1 MKPLVRRIFLLFASI
16 VFATLLIGASRL
28 AGRSIDAKFVLAEIR
43 ENEPLTVTYGILDL
57 DRNIFARRVIDVP
70 GYSSTGL
77 GRFPPLVM
85 QSVWGDDTIDWTLN
99 SVDVWTGQLTPEVKI
114 ETDRRRYLYAMNFRQ
129 YADGHWTYQEPSDFN
144 LYFTDGDALEAK
156 SIEAAMA
163 SGTVLSNDGKRF
175 AIEAMAAIFFTDMET
190 GERTAAEHDVPSP
203 AYIRWSPDDRYIS
216 LFSQGATDSTMQVID
231 TESLETAAEFKG
243 RALRWCGE
251 RLIYVTNPREAV
263 FEAWLHDLETG
274 AEEIVVTRDL
284 SELAITQRNLTV
296 AGLKADS
303 CDWLYV
309 AEGNALSELMHRESG
324 RTIPLGY
331 SPFGAPFWFTD
342 GAVMVTM
349 ASPQLTEL
357 RRIVLDPATE
367 SYEVLVSLKRLST
380 SITWIDDARG
390 GLYLRGDDLVR
401 IAPVTSAETVL
412 PFGDIQ
418 SFVVM
423 P

>member
-1 MKPLVRRIFLLFASI
+1 MNRPVPRLFLLFAAV
-16 VFATLLIGASRL
+16 VFATLLIGAARI
-28 AGRSIDAKFVLAEIR
+28 AGSGIASKFVLVEIR
-43 ENEPLTVTYGILDL
+43 DEEPNAVTYGILDL
-57 DRNIFARRVIDVP
+57 DRSILVRRVIDVP

-77 GRFPPLVM
+77 GRYPPLVM
-85 QSVWGDDTIDWTLN
+85 QSVWGDGTIDWTLS
-99 SVDVWTGQLTPEVKI
+99 SVDVWTGALTPEVKI
-114 ETDRRRYLYAMNFRQ
+114 QTDRRRYLYAMHFRQ
-129 YADGHWTYQEPSDFN
+129 HADGHWTYHEPSDFN
-144 LYFTDGDALEAK
+144 LYFTDGDSLEAK

-175 AIEAMAAIFFTDMET
+175 AIEAMGAIFFTDMAT
-190 GERTAAEHDVPSP
+190 GKMTAAEHQVATPT
-203 AYIRWSPDDRYIS
+203 YIRWSPDDRYMTV
-216 LFSQGATDSTMQVID
+216 FNNGDTDSTMQVID
-231 TESLETAAEFKG
+231 TESLEIAAEFQG

-251 RLIYVTNPREAV
+251 RLIYVTSPGENI
-263 FEAWLHDLETG
+263 FEARLYDLETS
-274 AEEIVVTRDL
+274 ADELVLTRDL
-284 SELAITQRNLTV
+284 SDLAVTQRNLTV

-309 AEGNALSELMHRESG
+309 GEGNDLSELMHRESG

-331 SPFGAPFWFTD
+331 SPYGVPFSFTD
-342 GAVMVTM
+342 DAVMVTM

-380 SITWIDDARG
+380 SITWVDDTRG